1 LNSEVLF
8 KTKSGKF
15 HLNDLAYGYQCMFAW
30 LFDFIKKMF
39 DRYPDSDNPLEEPS
53 ILIID
58 EIDLHLHP
66 EWQRHVLQD
75 LCELFPNT
83 QLIVSTH
90 SPLVIQSMD
99 NINLYALSKQG
110 DETVV
115 NSYIGKGF
123 LGWKVDEILREI
135 MQLGNNVRSDRY
147 NSTRDEFERA
157 ITTGRT
163 EEAKA
168 KYKELKSMI
177 YPGSSEAALLDID
190 YEQINGDER

>member
-1 LNSEVLF
+1 
-8 KTKSGKF
+8 
-15 HLNDLAYGYQCMFAW
+15 
-30 LFDFIKKMF
+30 
-39 DRYPDSDNPLEEPS
+39 
-53 ILIID
+53 
-58 EIDLHLHP
+58 
-66 EWQRHVLQD
+66 LQD